1 MKAEMVAMYALRTAG
16 APGSKEAG
24 LVARES
30 AWADGRS
37 VWQNVTRDRYRT
49 ILDLA
54 AESGHTTDVTP

>member
-1 MKAEMVAMYALRTAG
+1 MVAR
-16 APGSKEAG
+16 K
-24 LVARES
+24 S

-37 VWQNVTRDRYRT
+37 VLQSVTRDRFRT